1 MYIYTQAKTYYSCT
15 HMCVRMHTR
24 TYTRTHTCIHT
35 HTQIHTQC
43 THMHTYMHTHT
54 HVYTHTHTN
63 MYTHAHTHTHKCI
76 SMHTCTHTCIH
87 RHTQSC
93 LSQHPRMTVLHF
105 LGRPLDQRSMLP
117 GGKSCVCC
125 MSKMLPLKTLGE
137 DLTPLPSLFDLN
149 KDVHCSLSAIL
160 LQFLHGS
167 NTEQTAVHV

>member
-1 MYIYTQAKTYYSCT
+1 MAWFCLYACFCT
-15 HMCVRMHTR
+15 HASVVSPSF
-24 TYTRTHTCIHT
+24 IH
-35 HTQIHTQC
+35 HV
-43 THMHTYMHTHT
+43 HT
-54 HVYTHTHTN
+54 HVYTYTHTN
-63 MYTHAHTHTHKCI
+63 MYTHAHTCAHTHTHKCI

-87 RHTQSC
+87 RHMQSC